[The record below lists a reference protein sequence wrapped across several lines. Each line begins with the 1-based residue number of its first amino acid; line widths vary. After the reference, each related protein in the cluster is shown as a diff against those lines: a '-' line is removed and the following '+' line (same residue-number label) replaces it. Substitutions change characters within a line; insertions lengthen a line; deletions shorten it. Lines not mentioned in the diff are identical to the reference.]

1 MAYIIGFIIAAV
13 SVALVA
19 TPFFRQR
26 GKSKEPEVLTARV
39 EAQDKRRRIYQEMDT
54 IQLDYDMGNI
64 DEAQYQ
70 QQIQSYRLEAASL
83 IREQQKHGQKITGTA
98 LEEEIKAFR
107 SARASG
113 KPLDTCPNC
122 GFITSQG
129 EKLCPL
135 CSHNLVNEQG
145 TKDESS

>member
-1 MAYIIGFIIAAV
+1 MAYIIGLIIAAV

-19 TPFFRQR
+19 APFFRQR
-26 GKSKEPEVLTARV
+26 GKSKEPEVLPAQIEAR
-39 EAQDKRRRIYQEMDT
+39 DKRRRIYQEMDT

-70 QQIQSYRLEAASL
+70 QQIQPYRLEAASV
-83 IREQQKHGQKITGTA
+83 IREQQKDGQKIAGNA

-107 SARASG
+107 STRASG
-113 KPLDTCPNC
+113 KALDTCPNC
-122 GFITSQG
+122 GFITSRG
-129 EKLCPL
+129 EKICPL
-135 CSHNLVNEQG
+135 CSHNLVNGQE